1 MQCFCATLSMR
12 CEHLNNRA
20 YQVNFTNIARVQM
33 LGDIELISGSL
44 FDSVDSVLSSD
55 ISPVL
60 DSINNSSSLLPDTR
74 LDLHTVYTKHG
85 DMLSVYQ
92 VTNFYI

>member
-1 MQCFCATLSMR
+1 
-12 CEHLNNRA
+12 
-20 YQVNFTNIARVQM
+20 M

-92 VTNFYI
+92 VTNFTYDDFLTNFVAKDDISSLL